1 MVKQVDTRD
10 KYMLTEKQRLK
21 LLALYPGFVTV
32 HGPYKRKDSRYHVVL
47 CSVNSK
53 KKKTVSYPKAIVEI
67 RRGSRLERNE
77 TVDHINGNFLDNSRK
92 NLQVISREANA
103 SKGADKRKPVK
114 CKCAWCNAEFELS
127 AGQVNA
133 RAKTKAGPFCSRS
146 CSGRYGAQVQNT
158 GVTLKR
164 KTYKVRYIKGV

>member
-92 NLQVISREANA
+92 NLQVISRAENA
-103 SKGADKRKPVK
+103 RKGADKRKPVK
-114 CKCAWCNAEFELS
+114 CKCAWCNVEFELS
-127 AGQVNA
+127 RNQIGN
-133 RAKTKAGPFCSRS
+133 RNKSGPFCSRS
-146 CSGRYGAQVQNT
+146 CSGKYGASVQN
-158 GVTLKR
+158 GKPVVKR
-164 KTYKVRYIKGV
+164 KSYKVRYIRGC